1 MKNLLISVD
10 TNGKKIISS
19 IGEIA
24 LLSIKGVRGIF
35 TPPFNLKLVIREV
48 DNIGVKSLF
57 LVSIIALFTGMV
69 LSLQTIYGLG
79 LFGAELYVGSVVA
92 LTIVREMGPV
102 LTAIMV
108 GGRIGSG
115 MAAEIG
121 SMQVTE
127 QIDAIRALGA
137 NPIKKLVTPRIIAAM
152 FVLPLLTVAAD
163 IIGITGGLLIGIF
176 ELNISYE
183 YYLNTI
189 WFVLTIPDLY
199 TGIGKT
205 VFFGFIIAII
215 GCYYGL
221 QTEGGTTGVGKSA
234 TITVVTVSILILT
247 ADFFLTKIFLL
258 LFGF

>member
-1 MKNLLISVD
+1 MKNLLILVD
-10 TNGKKIISS
+10 IRGKKIISAV
-19 IGEIA
+19 GEIT
-24 LLSIKGVRGIF
+24 LLAYRGTKGIF
-35 TPPFNLKLVIREV
+35 RPPFNLKLIIREI
-48 DNIGVKSLF
+48 DNIGVKSMF

-79 LFGAELYVGSVVA
+79 LFGAELYVGSVVS
-92 LTIVREMGPV
+92 LTVVREMGPV

-108 GGRIGSG
+108 GGRVGSG

-137 NPIKKLVTPRIIAAM
+137 SPVKKLVTPRIIAAM
-152 FVLPLLTVAAD
+152 LVLPMLTVAAD
-163 IIGITGGLLIGIF
+163 AIGILGGLVIGIF
-176 ELNISYE
+176 ELNISYQ

-189 WFVLTIPDLY
+189 WFVLTIHDLY

-205 VFFGFIIAII
+205 IFFGFIISVI

-221 QTEGGTTGVGKSA
+221 HTQGGTTGVGKSA
-234 TITVVTVSILILT
+234 TITVVTVSILIIA
-247 ADFFLTKIFLL
+247 ADFFLTKLFLL
-258 LFGF
+258 IFGF